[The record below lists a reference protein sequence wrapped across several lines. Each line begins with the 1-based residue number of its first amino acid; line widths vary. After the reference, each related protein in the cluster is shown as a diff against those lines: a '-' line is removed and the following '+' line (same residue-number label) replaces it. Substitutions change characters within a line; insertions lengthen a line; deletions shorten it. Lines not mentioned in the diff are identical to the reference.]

1 MGPSDQELVARVV
14 ALRDPDAFGQLVQR
28 YQSQVRGWLRQL
40 THDPMLADDL
50 AQDTFIRAWDKLHT
64 FAGTGRFS
72 AWLMKL
78 AYSMFLQF
86 QRKSKSNQRLLE
98 RLRLEQAASE
108 FDGDE
113 AWGSQNN
120 EWPDLP
126 RFMNILNPEEM
137 TVLVLNYAYGL
148 SHREIG
154 EVIDMPV
161 GTIKS
166 HIRRGKDRIR
176 DHFGLAEVV
185 NE

>member
-126 RFMNILNPEEM
+126 RFMNVLNPEE
-137 TVLVLNYAYGL
+137 
-148 SHREIG
+148 IG
-154 EVIDMPV
+154 RPGV
-161 GTIKS
+161 
-166 HIRRGKDRIR
+166 
-176 DHFGLAEVV
+176 
-185 NE
+185 